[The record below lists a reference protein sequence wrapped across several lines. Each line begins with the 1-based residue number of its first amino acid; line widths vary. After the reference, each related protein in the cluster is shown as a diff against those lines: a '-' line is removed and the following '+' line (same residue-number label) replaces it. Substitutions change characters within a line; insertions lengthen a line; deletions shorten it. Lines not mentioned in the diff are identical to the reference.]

1 MLRPSDTGPRWDA
14 LKRQIATGLNVGAS
28 GLAYRSADIGGGQP
42 SGSGVGPEDAEYA
55 ELYAR
60 WFEFGAFCPIF
71 LAYSSRAENEV
82 WSYGDAAEKIL
93 VKYLRLRYR
102 LLPYIYSLARK
113 VTETGAPFMRALF
126 MDFPQD
132 PEVRDHRDEYMFG
145 PAFLVAPVFEKG
157 KTGREVYLPR
167 GAVWYDYWTGRN
179 TRGGSGFSRT
189 RLRMSFLYL
198 SGQDPSS
205 LMGTTYPIRARN
217 RGKWSCMY
225 MPARISAIRSLSG

>member
-1 MLRPSDTGPRWDA
+1 MQIRAVYEGHRRDVKERCLVLARSAYLGAQQYGTVLRSSDTGPQWDA
-14 LKRQIATGLNVGAS
+14 LRRQIATGLNVGAS
-28 GLAYRSADIGGGQP
+28 GLAYWSADIGGGQP
-42 SGSGVGPEDAEYA
+42 SRSGVGLEDAEYP

-71 LAYSSRAENEV
+71 LAHSARAENEV

-132 PEVRDHRDEYMFG
+132 PEVRDLRDEYMFG
-145 PAFLVAPVFEKG
+145 PAFLVAPVVEKR
-157 KTGREVYLPR
+157 KDRP
-167 GAVWYDYWTGRN
+167 
-179 TRGGSGFSRT
+179 
-189 RLRMSFLYL
+189 
-198 SGQDPSS
+198 
-205 LMGTTYPIRARN
+205 
-217 RGKWSCMY
+217 
-225 MPARISAIRSLSG
+225 